1 MMKKSLA
8 MLLTVC
14 VMLISLTTVLA
25 AEGTPAESPSDVTG
39 LTVTFDAN
47 EGTGTMATLTAD
59 ANGKVTIPKNTF
71 TKDLFDFTGW
81 NTVADGAGEA
91 YKEGDVITLTESIT
105 LYAQWQKKGAIVVE
119 CTVTYDANGGEGET
133 IDMFSP
139 YIQNGIAFVVDNEFT
154 RDGYTFK
161 EWNTKADGTGTS
173 YAEGDT
179 FDITENVVLYAIWES
194 DGSLSDDPVIEDPDD
209 NQGQKPVVP
218 EVPEDDVTNSNVDDS
233 NPKTGDTVATAVA
246 LTAGIVALGAFVVL
260 KKKED

>member
-14 VMLISLTTVLA
+14 VMLVTLTTVLA

-71 TKDLFDFTGW
+71 TKNLYDFTGW
-81 NTVADGAGEA
+81 NTVADGAGDA

-105 LYAQWQKKGAIVVE
+105 LYAQWQKQGAIVVE

-133 IDMFSP
+133 VDIFSP

-154 RDGYTFK
+154 RDGYIFK
-161 EWNTKADGTGTS
+161 GWNTKADGTGTS

-179 FDITENVVLYAIWES
+179 FDITEDVVLYAIWES
-194 DGSLSDDPVIEDPDD
+194 DGTQIEDPSIIED
-209 NQGQKPVVP
+209 
-218 EVPEDDVTNSNVDDS
+218 PEDNKGQTPVDPEMPGDVTNSDVDDS

-246 LTAGIVALGAFVVL
+246 LAAGIAALGAFVVL